1 MKKHSRRDDYLAM
14 MWLLGGMLGLLAIIS
29 LYRLGESSDSDKQS
43 AIKTVNTQIAQRKNT
58 VGALRKNIDMR
69 VADSLARNPKYRYVM
84 ENQGRIDSLSRVND
98 SLLNTAYLTAYRCSI
113 IQPVQRNATVFQDF
127 AHLPAVKNASWKYY
141 KNRKQI
147 NEFNQRKATTANLA
161 GDVHRAITDQTQAS
175 VAILQGEID
184 SLLNIKDSLIVQK
197 VR

>member
-14 MWLLGGMLGLLAIIS
+14 LWLLGGMLGLLAMFS
-29 LYRLGESSDSDKQS
+29 LCRPTQNQDSDKQ
-43 AIKTVNTQIAQRKNT
+43 AAVKTVNTQIAQRKNT
-58 VGALRKNIDMR
+58 VASLRKNIDTR
-69 VADSLARNPKYRYVM
+69 VADSLARNPEYRYVM
-84 ENQGRIDSLSRVND
+84 ENQGRIDSLSHVND
-98 SLLNTAYLTAYRCSI
+98 SLLNTAYLTAYRHSI
-113 IQPVQRNATVFQDF
+113 IEPVQRNATVFRDF
-127 AHLPAVKNASWKYY
+127 AHLPAVKNTSWKYY

-161 GDVHRAITDQTQAS
+161 DDVRRAITDQTLES
-175 VAILQGEID
+175 ITTLQGEID